1 MSAEFAIVWKGQTTG
16 PFNQMEI
23 QRKLLAGEISP
34 LHVVLK
40 KGQPIDVVTWASQ
53 LKNSRREEEEEAFR
67 RQEKAQVA
75 ENENLRFHQQENE
88 RLQRELKEAQ
98 QRASRPLPPPPPPT
112 PTYLQGQAVA
122 PPPLEHAKPTEPSKD
137 SATGIIAAG
146 VVCSLISLLFCPPA
160 FGLAAFVCGIVAL
173 VKGNVSGGIGI
184 IIMAVICTLAGMYF
198 GAVLMSHL

>member
-1 MSAEFAIVWKGQTTG
+1 
-16 PFNQMEI
+16 MEI

-53 LKNSRREEEEEAFR
+53 LKNSRREEEEAFR
-67 RQEKAQVA
+67 RQEKAQIA
-75 ENENLRFHQQENE
+75 ENEKLRFHQQENK
-88 RLQRELKEAQ
+88 RLKHELEEAQ
-98 QRASRPLPPPPPPT
+98 RHAALPPPPPP

-122 PPPLEHAKPTEPSKD
+122 PPPLEHTKPTDPSKD